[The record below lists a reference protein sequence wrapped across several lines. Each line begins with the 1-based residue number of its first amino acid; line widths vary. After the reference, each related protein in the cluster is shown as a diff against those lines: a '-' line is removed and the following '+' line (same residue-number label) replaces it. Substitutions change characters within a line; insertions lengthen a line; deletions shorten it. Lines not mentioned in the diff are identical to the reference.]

1 MQFSC
6 RFGCGRRASLFFYCC
21 PTRICL
27 GVDDSSRALRVLG
40 NLGGL
45 AVYFIPMY
53 GGDLVT
59 VPEFCLFS
67 GGGKDKSPCSMIPSI
82 KGSQLQEK
90 RTNLAGL

>member
-1 MQFSC
+1 MLS
-6 RFGCGRRASLFFYCC
+6 
-21 PTRICL
+21 
-27 GVDDSSRALRVLG
+27 

-45 AVYFIPMY
+45 AIYFILMY

-82 KGSQLQEK
+82 KESQLQAK
-90 RTNLAGL
+90 RINH